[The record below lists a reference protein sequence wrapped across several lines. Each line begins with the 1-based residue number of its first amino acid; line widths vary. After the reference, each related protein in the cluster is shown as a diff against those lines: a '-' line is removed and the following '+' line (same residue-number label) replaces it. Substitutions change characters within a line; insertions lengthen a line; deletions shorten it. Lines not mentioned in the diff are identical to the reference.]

1 MRGRFIFLA
10 VNRSSEIK
18 KRLRRANMGR
28 KCILK
33 MFSVFGIDYKYL
45 DDNSY
50 KLSAGGTVTEEFEL
64 FPENE
69 FDKYEVYVEARK

>member
-1 MRGRFIFLA
+1 MKTI
-10 VNRSSEIK
+10 SSKAGDKVLVAATNLGNYDMEFVK
-18 KRLRRANMGR
+18 AT
-28 KCILK
+28 
-33 MFSVFGIDYKYL
+33 VFFFKNGKVVGSDYKYL

-69 FDKYEVYVEARK
+69 LDKY